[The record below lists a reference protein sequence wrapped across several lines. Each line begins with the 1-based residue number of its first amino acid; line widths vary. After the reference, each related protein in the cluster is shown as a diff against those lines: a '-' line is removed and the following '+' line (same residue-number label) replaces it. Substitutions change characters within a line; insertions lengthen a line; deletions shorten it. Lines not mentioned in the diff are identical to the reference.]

1 MDAPARRKRDR
12 VDVDDEIAAPG
23 DFKRRRLDYED
34 HDGHVDRIRERSLTR
49 LSHDDYNVGWICA
62 LHIEM
67 AAAKAMLDN
76 VHDSLP
82 KHSNDSNT
90 YTVGNIGRHNIVI
103 ASLPANGYGTN
114 NAATV
119 ANHMDRTFPSIRM
132 RLMVGIGGGVPGKA
146 DVRLGDVVV
155 STEVWQYD
163 MGKTMQ
169 DGHFYRTG
177 TPRRPPPAVMTAVT
191 KLRSNHESEPS
202 RIPSILSE
210 MFQRNPRMSQYVRPS
225 SLPDRLFDSGYN
237 HIESM
242 ITCDRCDESK
252 LLERSHR
259 DNNNP
264 KIHYGVIAS
273 GNQVMKHGKT
283 RDQLAQ
289 ELGILCFEME
299 AAGLMDNF
307 PCLVIR
313 GICDY
318 SDSHKNKQWQEYAAA
333 TAAAYAKEL
342 LSVVHSNEIQEKS
355 TVTLSSI
362 AGQEALQDQR
372 KALLDSLRFEQID
385 SRQANI
391 KAAHR
396 KTCKWLLQHPDYVD
410 WLDPAKFSQ
419 HNGFLW
425 IKGKPGAGKS
435 TLMKFAYLQ
444 AKKKTFQ
451 DGLTASF
458 FFNARGDDLEKSTAG
473 MYRSLLLQLL
483 ETLPDLQKVLDTPDL
498 VLRHQRPSFTW
509 ETGMLCDLF
518 AEAIERLGERPL
530 ACFIDALDECGEDQV
545 RKMIEHFE
553 NLGQHSFDTGA
564 KLYICFSSRHYPH
577 IDIQH
582 GRQLILE
589 DQVGHGQDLEKY
601 VRSNLTAGTG
611 KFVEDIRTEI
621 LQKAA
626 GVFMWAVLVV
636 DILNK
641 EFSRGRNFAVK
652 KRLREIPAKLSELFK
667 DILTRD
673 NENMADLLL
682 CIQWILYANG
692 PLKREEFYFA
702 VVSGLE
708 PEQAM
713 VEWNPEYITADT
725 MNLFVLSSSKGLA
738 EVTRSKDY
746 TVQFIHESVRDFLIR
761 DNGLHDLWPDLA
773 EDFPS
778 MSHDRLK
785 QLCYNYIQ
793 MDISV
798 YVGFDKTLPK
808 ATSVEAKD
816 LRQRIAG
823 KFPFLQ
829 YATRNVLYHADMA
842 ATGLP
847 QADFLKS
854 FNLGSWK
861 HLNNVFAIY
870 ETRRYMSSVSLLY
883 ILAETNLAELIKA
896 VLHYR
901 PEEFHEQGGRYR
913 YPLFA
918 ALTSSH
924 RNAVTALLQLEHSP
938 SKDDI
943 TARLEYGR
951 DLVAHKWQTPLSWA
965 AMKGH
970 KGIAQMLLGKGAEAD
985 AKGNKGQ
992 TPLWWATRNGYK
1004 EIVQLLL
1011 DSGAEIDSKG
1021 SDGQTPLWGAAVNG
1035 HKETVQLLLDSGAEA
1050 NTKDND
1056 GQTPLWGAAV
1066 KGYKEIVQLLLDSGV
1081 KADTKTNNGEMPLS
1095 GAARNGHREI
1105 VQLLLDSGAEID
1117 SKDNSGQTPLWWAA
1131 VKGYKEIVQL
1141 LLDSGAKADTK
1152 TNNGEMPLSG
1162 AARNGQKEIVQ
1173 LLLDSGAEIDSKDN
1187 SGQTPFSGAARNGH
1201 KATVQLL
1208 LDRGAEADAKDNNG
1222 QTPLW
1227 GAAVNGHKESV
1238 QLLLDSG
1245 AEADAKD
1252 NDGQTPLWGAV
1263 RNGHKETVQ
1272 LLLDRGAEADTKDD
1286 DGRTPLSWI
1295 ARNATE
1301 HNRANVS
1308 AFSTARPNAYA
1319 FLTAGSNMALQDY
1332 QMQLMLLEHQNKK
1345 RLMARIMANSVA
1357 VMRLLLDNGAEAD
1370 SKDRDGR
1377 TPLSWVAANGSKEVV
1392 QMLLDKGVEADSKDN
1407 HGQTPLFWA
1416 AEKGHEEIVQLL
1428 LDSGAKSDAKASG
1441 DQTPLSVRPY

>member
-1 MDAPARRKRDR
+1 MNAPDRRKKER
-12 VDVDDEIAAPG
+12 VDTDDEIAAPG
-23 DFKRRRLDYED
+23 DSKRRRLNYED
-34 HDGHVDRIRERSLTR
+34 HDGHVGRIRERSLTR
-49 LSHDDYNVGWICA
+49 LSHDDYTVGWICA
-62 LHIEM
+62 LYIEM
-67 AAAKAMLDN
+67 AAAEAMLDI
-76 VHDSLP
+76 VHDTLP
-82 KHSNDSNT
+82 KHPNDSNT
-90 YTVGNIGRHNIVI
+90 YTVGSIGRHNIVI

-119 ANHMDRTFPSIRM
+119 ASHMDRTFPSIRV
-132 RLMVGIGGGVPGKA
+132 RLMVGIGGGVPGEA
-146 DVRLGDVVV
+146 DIRLGDVVV
-155 STEVWQYD
+155 STEVLQHD

-169 DGHFYRTG
+169 DGHLHRTG
-177 TPRRPPPAVMTAVT
+177 APRRPPPAVMTAVT
-191 KLRSNHESEPS
+191 KLRSHHESEPS

-210 MFQRNPRMSQYVRPS
+210 MFRRNPRMSQYLRPS
-225 SLPDRLFDSGYN
+225 SLPDQLFDSSYN

-252 LLERSHR
+252 LLGRFPR
-259 DNNNP
+259 DNDNP

-342 LSVVHSNEIQEKS
+342 LSVVHPSEAQKRS
-355 TVTLSSI
+355 TAPTSSI
-362 AGQEALQDQR
+362 AGQHVLQDQR

-385 SRQANI
+385 SRQTNI

-396 KTCKWLLQHPDYVD
+396 KTCEWLLQHPDYAD
-410 WLDPAKFSQ
+410 WLDPTKFSQ

-444 AKKKTFQ
+444 AKKTFQ
-451 DGLTASF
+451 GGVTASF

-483 ETLPDLQKVLDTPDL
+483 ETLPDLQEVLDTSDL
-498 VLRHQRPSFTW
+498 ALRHQRPSFTW
-509 ETGMLCDLF
+509 ETEMLCNLF
-518 AEAIERLGERPL
+518 VEAIKRLGQRPL
-530 ACFIDALDECGEDQV
+530 TCFIDALDECGEDQV
-545 RKMIEHFE
+545 RIMIEDFE
-553 NLGQHSFDTGA
+553 NLGQHSFETGA

-601 VRSNLTAGTG
+601 VRSKLTAGTG

-652 KRLREIPAKLSELFK
+652 KRLQEIPAKLSELFK

-673 NENMADLLL
+673 NENVADLLL
-682 CIQWILYANG
+682 CIQWILYANS

-713 VEWNPEYITADT
+713 VEWNPEYITTDA
-725 MNLFVLSSSKGLA
+725 MNLFVLGSSKGLA
-738 EVTRSKDY
+738 EVTRSKDH
-746 TVQFIHESVRDFLIR
+746 TVQFIHESVRDFLIK
-761 DNGLHDLWPDLA
+761 DHGLHDLWPDLA

-785 QLCYNYIQ
+785 QCCYNYMH
-793 MDISV
+793 MDIST
-798 YVGFDKTLPK
+798 YVAFDKTLPK

-816 LRQRIAG
+816 LRRRIAG

-847 QADFLKS
+847 QVEFLKA

-861 HLNNVFAIY
+861 HLSNVFAMY
-870 ETRRYMSSVSLLY
+870 ETRRYTSSVSLLY
-883 ILAETNLAELIKA
+883 VLAETNLAELIKA
-896 VLHYR
+896 VFHYR
-901 PEEFHEQGGRYR
+901 PEGFHKQGGRYQ
-913 YPLFA
+913 YPLYA
-918 ALTSSH
+918 ALANSH
-924 RNAVTALLQLEHSP
+924 RNAVRALLQLEHSP
-938 SKDDI
+938 LKDDI

-951 DLVAHKWQTPLSWA
+951 DFAAHRGQTPLSWA
-965 AMKGH
+965 AEKGH
-970 KGIAQMLLGKGAEAD
+970 KEIVQLLLDSGAEAD
-985 AKGNKGQ
+985 VKDNDGE
-992 TPLWWATRNGYK
+992 TPLWRATRNGYK

-1011 DSGAEIDSKG
+1011 DSGAEADMKGYDGRTPLWWATRNGHKEVVQLVLDNGAKADAKDNDGETPLWWVARYGDKEIVQLLLDSGAEADVKNNN
-1021 SDGQTPLWGAAVNG
+1021 GQTPLWWASRNG
-1035 HKETVQLLLDSGAEA
+1035 YKETVQLLLDSGAEA
-1050 NTKDND
+1050 DTKDND
-1056 GQTPLWGAAV
+1056 GQTPFWRAA
-1066 KGYKEIVQLLLDSGV
+1066 
-1081 KADTKTNNGEMPLS
+1081 M
-1095 GAARNGHREI
+1095 
-1105 VQLLLDSGAEID
+1105 
-1117 SKDNSGQTPLWWAA
+1117 
-1131 VKGYKEIVQL
+1131 
-1141 LLDSGAKADTK
+1141 
-1152 TNNGEMPLSG
+1152 
-1162 AARNGQKEIVQ
+1162 
-1173 LLLDSGAEIDSKDN
+1173 
-1187 SGQTPFSGAARNGH
+1187 
-1201 KATVQLL
+1201 
-1208 LDRGAEADAKDNNG
+1208 
-1222 QTPLW
+1222 
-1227 GAAVNGHKESV
+1227 NGHKEIV

-1252 NDGQTPLWGAV
+1252 NDGETPLWRAA
-1263 RNGHKETVQ
+1263 RNGHK
-1272 LLLDRGAEADTKDD
+1272 
-1286 DGRTPLSWI
+1286 
-1295 ARNATE
+1295 
-1301 HNRANVS
+1301 
-1308 AFSTARPNAYA
+1308 
-1319 FLTAGSNMALQDY
+1319 
-1332 QMQLMLLEHQNKK
+1332 
-1345 RLMARIMANSVA
+1345 
-1357 VMRLLLDNGAEAD
+1357 
-1370 SKDRDGR
+1370 
-1377 TPLSWVAANGSKEVV
+1377 
-1392 QMLLDKGVEADSKDN
+1392 
-1407 HGQTPLFWA
+1407 
-1416 AEKGHEEIVQLL
+1416 EIVQLL
-1428 LDSGAKSDAKASG
+1428 LDSGAEADAKDNDG
-1441 DQTPLSVRPY
+1441 RTPLWWATRNGHKEVVQLLLDNGAKANIKGNDGRTPLL